1 MIILDSKSID
11 AHSGIRKYAAE
22 RLRLVHI
29 YQKRASR
36 NAKALLFFVGADLD
50 SVEAYDSLS

>member
-11 AHSGIRKYAAE
+11 THSGIRKYAAE

-29 YQKRASR
+29 QKRASR